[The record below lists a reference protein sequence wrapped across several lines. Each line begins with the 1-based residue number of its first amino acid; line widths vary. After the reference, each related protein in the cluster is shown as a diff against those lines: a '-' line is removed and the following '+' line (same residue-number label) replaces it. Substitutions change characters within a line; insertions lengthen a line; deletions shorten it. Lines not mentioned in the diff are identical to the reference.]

1 MICLKRLLNFVIRI
15 TYFSKLKL
23 FGHSIFIGIVAKA
36 VEGFSF
42 DCRKY
47 FGTNLARGH
56 RFDVHILPKART
68 QKAKRKTN
76 WHKGFRER
84 KAKNRIVSKNIK
96 LEHQQRVLRNSEQS
110 TEHSP
115 YDSVYYPVAWGSL
128 AFWHLYIR
136 SILLSFFCCFF
147 RFSTGRARRLKW
159 KNEAIGEALVVNP
172 VGGLW
177 LNSCL
182 CVL

>member
-1 MICLKRLLNFVIRI
+1 MILFFYHYYYFLFIFFFLWIIYLCVFSFCVCFPLYVYQVYVSSSAFRLRLMICFNRLINFVIRI

-23 FGHSIFIGIVAKA
+23 FGHFIFIGIVAKA

-76 WHKGFRER
+76 
-84 KAKNRIVSKNIK
+84 
-96 LEHQQRVLRNSEQS
+96 
-110 TEHSP
+110 
-115 YDSVYYPVAWGSL
+115 
-128 AFWHLYIR
+128 
-136 SILLSFFCCFF
+136 
-147 RFSTGRARRLKW
+147 
-159 KNEAIGEALVVNP
+159 
-172 VGGLW
+172 
-177 LNSCL
+177 
-182 CVL
+182 